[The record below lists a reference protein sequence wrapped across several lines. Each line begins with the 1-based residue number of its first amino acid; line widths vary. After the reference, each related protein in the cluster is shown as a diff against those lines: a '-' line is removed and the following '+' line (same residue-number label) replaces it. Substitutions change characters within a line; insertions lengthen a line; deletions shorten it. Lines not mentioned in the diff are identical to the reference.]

1 MAQALQGCGMDRDQ
15 EDFAAKLT
23 LIDREANLVLEDSP
37 PGATRE
43 RVQHIAMLARLLRL
57 RLDVASSVILPA
69 QAVRNEE
76 QRDFAARLHLACNE
90 ARAALR
96 ELAPGIVRDRVQHIA
111 TLCDQL
117 TALLGAEVRPR

>member
-1 MAQALQGCGMDRDQ
+1 MDRDQ

-96 ELAPGIVRDRVQHIA
+96 ELAPGIARDRVQHLA

-117 TALLGAEVRPR
+117 TALLEVEFRPR

>member
-1 MAQALQGCGMDRDQ
+1 MARDQ

-23 LIDREANLVLEDSP
+23 LIDREASLVLEDSL
-37 PGATRE
+37 PGAARE

-69 QAVRNEE
+69 RGVRNEE
-76 QRDFAARLHLACNE
+76 QRDFAARLEVACSE

-96 ELAPGIVRDRVQHIA
+96 ELAPGIVRDRMQHIA

-117 TALLGAEVRPR
+117 TELLGA

>member
-1 MAQALQGCGMDRDQ
+1 MDRDQ

-37 PGATRE
+37 PGAARE

-57 RLDVASSVILPA
+57 RLDVASSIILPA

-117 TALLGAEVRPR
+117 TTLLQVEVRPR

>member
-1 MAQALQGCGMDRDQ
+1 MARDQ

-23 LIDREANLVLEDSP
+23 LIDREASRVLEDSL
-37 PGATRE
+37 PGAARE

-69 QAVRNEE
+69 RGVRNEE
-76 QRDFAARLHLACNE
+76 QRDFAARLEVACSE

-96 ELAPGIVRDRVQHIA
+96 ELAPGIVRDRMQHIA

-117 TALLGAEVRPR
+117 TELLGA